1 MPIDV
6 KLRPEE
12 RLTEE
17 HSLRFPVEGMTCA
30 ACSSRLQRA
39 LERVDGVTSADV
51 NLATEQATVHLAHGG
66 SATHL
71 VDAVEKAG
79 YSARTSR
86 TTLAVT
92 GMTCAACVGRVQ
104 RALEKHP
111 AVLSADVNL
120 ATERA
125 TIGHLPSVER
135 SELVAL
141 VRDAGYDV
149 VDEAGDSA
157 DAADSEAEAREAHRI
172 GQRKRLTVAALFTVP
187 IMVLDMGSMMIPGAH
202 DWLMSVLTMQGFF
215 LLLFALGTVVQ
226 FGPGLTFYRAG
237 WASLRHGSPDM
248 NALVMIGTTAAYGY
262 SVVATFLPGILPAGT
277 VHVYYEAAAV
287 IITLVLLGR
296 YMEAKAR
303 GRTSEAIKKLAGIQ
317 PRTARVLRDGS
328 PVDVDVSDVLTDDI
342 VVVRPGERIPV
353 DGVVETGASFI
364 DESMI
369 TGEPVPVEKSK
380 GDEVV
385 GGTINGH
392 SSFTF
397 RATRIGK
404 ETVLAQIIRMV
415 EDAQASRPPIQR
427 LADRVVAVFVPIVLV
442 IAATTFVTWMVFGP
456 APALTFALVNM
467 VAVLIIACPCAMGLA
482 TPTSVMVG
490 TGRAA
495 DSGILFRRGE
505 ALQLLRESDVIA
517 LDKTGTITEGRPR
530 LTDIRSINGFDQG
543 EIIALAAAVERF
555 SEHPI
560 AKAIVESAEERGL
573 DVPDGIDISAIPG
586 RGVVGSVDGRK
597 IRAGTLR
604 WMDTESIGISEVG
617 QITDELAA
625 DGKTPVVLAVD
636 DQIVAVLAVADPIRE
651 TSKHAIQV
659 MHRMGLNVAM
669 ITGDT
674 RKTAD
679 AVARAVGIDEV
690 VAEVL
695 PDGKVAAVESLA
707 EGGRKVAF
715 VGDGINDAPALA
727 KADVGV
733 AIGTGTD
740 IAIES
745 ADVVLMS
752 GDLMGVPR
760 AIALSRATMRNIK
773 QNLFWAFCYNV
784 LLIPVAAGV
793 LYPSTGVL
801 LSPMLAAGAMAI
813 SSLFVV
819 GNALRL
825 RRFDPVAAV
834 G

>member
-1 MPIDV
+1 MATELKDRIDP
-6 KLRPEE
+6 KA
-12 RLTEE
+12 
-17 HSLRFPVEGMTCA
+17 LRFPIEGMTCA

-39 LERVDGVTSADV
+39 LERVEGVDSADV
-51 NLATEQATVHLAHGG
+51 NLATEQATVVLKSDG
-66 SATHL
+66 SSASI
-71 VDAVEKAG
+71 VEAVARAG
-79 YSARTSR
+79 YHTPTTR
-86 TTLAVT
+86 TTLSVT
-92 GMTCAACVGRVQ
+92 GMTCAACVGRVE
-104 RALEKHP
+104 RALAKVDG
-111 AVLSADVNL
+111 VLNADVNL

-125 TIGHLPSVER
+125 TVDHLPSTAR
-135 SELVAL
+135 STLVRA

-149 VDEAGDSA
+149 LDEGETD
-157 DAADSEAEAREAHRI
+157 DARDAEAEARETDRRR
-172 GQRKRLTVAALFTVP
+172 QRRRLALAALFTVP
-187 IMVLDMGSMMIPGAH
+187 ILLLDMGSMMIPGAH
-202 DWLMSVLTMQGFF
+202 AWLVSILTMQGFF
-215 LLLFALGTVVQ
+215 LLLFALGSVVQ

-237 WASLRHGSPDM
+237 WASIRHGSPDM

-262 SVVATFLPGILPAGT
+262 SVIATFLPGILPDGT

-317 PRTARVLRDGS
+317 PRTARIVRDDS
-328 PVDVDVSDVLTDDI
+328 TIDVDVADVAIGDV

-353 DGVVETGASFI
+353 DGVVQSGTSFV

-369 TGEPVPVEKSK
+369 TGEPVPVEKSA

-392 SSFTF
+392 SSFSFT
-397 RATRIGK
+397 ATRVGSD
-404 ETVLAQIIRMV
+404 TVLAQIIRMV

-427 LADRVVAVFVPIVLV
+427 LADRVVAVFVPIVLA
-442 IAATTFVTWMVFGP
+442 IAAATFAAWMVFGP
-456 APALTFALVNM
+456 VPALTFALVNM

-505 ALQLLRESDVIA
+505 ALQLLREADVVA

-530 LTDIRSINGFDQG
+530 LTDVITQDGFDKDDVV
-543 EIIALAAAVERF
+543 ALAAAVEQF

-560 AKAIVESAEERGL
+560 ANAIVEAAKER
-573 DVPDGIDISAIPG
+573 DVPVAGASGVSAIPG
-586 RGVVGSVDGRK
+586 RGVVGTIEGRVV
-597 IRAGTLR
+597 RAGTLR
-604 WMDTESIGISEVG
+604 WLEDEGVEPDALAEQAHRLSTE
-617 QITDELAA
+617 
-625 DGKTPVVLAVD
+625 GKTPVGLALD
-636 DQIVAVLAVADPIRE
+636 TRLVAVLAVADPVRQ
-651 TSKHAIQV
+651 TSKRAIQAI
-659 MHRMGLNVAM
+659 HAMGLSVAM

-674 RKTAD
+674 RATAE
-679 AVARAVGIDEV
+679 AVAREVGIDEV

-695 PDGKVAAVESLA
+695 PDGKVSALESLA
-707 EGGRKVAF
+707 DGGRSVAF

-760 AIALSRATMRNIK
+760 AIALSAATMRNIK

-793 LYPSTGVL
+793 LYPSTGLL
-801 LSPMLAAGAMAI
+801 LSPMLAAGAMAV

-825 RRFDPVAAV
+825 RRFDPAVAVA
-834 G
+834 